1 MRSYETVII
10 FVPEL
15 EDSVIESFVER
26 VLDLIRTNGGSPG
39 TVDRWG
45 RRTLAYEL
53 KHRREGYYVVIEANA
68 EPAALSD
75 LDRQLTL
82 ADEVI
87 RHKVLRLPERA
98 TGRSRPAT
106 SSESTTAVG
115 ANTNGA

>member
-1 MRSYETVII
+1 MRPYETVII

-53 KHRREGYYVVIEANA
+53 KHRREGYYVVVEFGA
-68 EPAALSD
+68 EPRAVSE
-75 LDRQLTL
+75 LDRFLL
-82 ADEVI
+82 LLDEVL
-87 RHKVLRLPERA
+87 RHKIVRLPEKAVGREPSAAPRRTTATTAA
-98 TGRSRPAT
+98 TG
-106 SSESTTAVG
+106 
-115 ANTNGA
+115 